1 MINTQC
7 RKCLASIS
15 DDSRLEIL
23 EFLKKINR
31 EATIMEVV
39 RQFSLRQPTI
49 TFHINK
55 LTSSGLLKKRKK
67 GRQVYLTLNYLSSR
81 CKSCPVFN

>member
-7 RKCLASIS
+7 RKCLASII
-15 DDSRLEIL
+15 DASRLDIL

-31 EATIMEVV
+31 ETTVMEVV

-55 LTSSGLLKKRKK
+55 LTTSGLLKKRKE
-67 GRQVYLTLNYLSSR
+67 GRQVYLTLNYPSSR
-81 CKSCPVFN
+81 CKTCPVFN